1 MKFLFTGKRIT
12 GIQLVIPA
20 NEVRFE
26 DEIDQYTFSREQSLK
41 LQKVMGFKKHAIV
54 PGEETVSD
62 LAVAGLSQLIEQ
74 GAIDK
79 NTFQALIV
87 VSQSPDHFIPP
98 TSNIIQGR
106 LGLASDM
113 LCLDINQGCA
123 GYIIGLLQAF
133 LLLEQAS
140 ISRVVLVN
148 GDVLSR
154 KVSRQDR
161 NSYPLVGDAVSIT
174 IVERD
179 SNAGAVHI
187 DLKMDG
193 TKSNVLQIPAG
204 GFRRFSDNETA
215 ILHQDDKGNL
225 RALDHLVMD
234 GTEVFNFVM
243 RDVPPL
249 ILDNLAAAGLA
260 TDEVDCFAF
269 HQPNKFMLEKLADKL
284 KVPREKMP
292 ANIVEEFGN
301 SSGATIPAV
310 LAFNLAD
317 RLCREPLTLCLAGF
331 GVGLTWASLCLR
343 TAPLGFC
350 AIQRYA

>member
-1 MKFLFTGKRIT
+1 MKLLFQGKRIA
-12 GIQLVIPA
+12 GIHVVIPA

-26 DEIDQYTFSREQSLK
+26 DEIGQYNFSPEQSLK

-54 PGEETVSD
+54 SGNETVSD
-62 LAVAGLSQLIEQ
+62 LAVAGMTRLIEH
-74 GAIDK
+74 GDISKDEI
-79 NTFQALIV
+79 QALIV

-106 LGLASDM
+106 LGLSTDM

-123 GYIIGLLQAF
+123 GYIIGLIQAF
-133 LLLEQAS
+133 MLLDQPS
-140 ISRVVLVN
+140 ISKVVLVN

-161 NSYPLVGDAVSIT
+161 NSFPLVGDAASIT

-179 SNAGAVHI
+179 INAVPVHI
-187 DLKMDG
+187 SLKMDG
-193 TKSNVLQIPAG
+193 TKSGILQIPAG
-204 GFRRFSDNETA
+204 GFRRFSDDETA

-225 RALDHLVMD
+225 RSLDHLVMD

-249 ILDNLAAAGLA
+249 ILENIADSGLA
-260 TDEVDCFAF
+260 TGDIDYFAF
-269 HQPNKFMLEKLADKL
+269 HQPNRFMLEKLADKL
-284 KVPREKMP
+284 KVPREKVP
-292 ANIVEEFGN
+292 ANIVEELGN
-301 SSGATIPAV
+301 SSGTTIPAV

-317 RLCREPLTLCLAGF
+317 RLCREPMTLCLAGF

-343 TAPLGFC
+343 TAPLRYC
-350 AIQRYA
+350 RIQRYP